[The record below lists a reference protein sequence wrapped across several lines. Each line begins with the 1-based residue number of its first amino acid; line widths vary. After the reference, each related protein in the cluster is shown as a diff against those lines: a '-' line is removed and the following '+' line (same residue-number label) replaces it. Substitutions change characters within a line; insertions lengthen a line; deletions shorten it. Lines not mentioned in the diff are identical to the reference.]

1 VTVGCNE
8 HASLLTSKEL
18 AMSSTHNAMYL
29 ELLVSLVY
37 DTSVNG
43 Q

>member
-1 VTVGCNE
+1 
-8 HASLLTSKEL
+8 
-18 AMSSTHNAMYL
+18 MSSTHNAMYL